1 MGSCIDIVRMNFKRK
16 VLPWSVVVLA
26 LLQAAVVLFS
36 WIVTSVWPSAELRSV
51 LSGEGV
57 RWYFGNFVNNMS
69 CPLLVWLL
77 LIFMAYGTYSR
88 SGLKEAIC
96 SLRRGER
103 LAYRC
108 RHAVYTV
115 AVVACVMVFV
125 IVMLAFVPHAVLLG
139 VSGGLFPS
147 AFSSALVP
155 IITFSVTVLSI
166 IYGMASGWLTHVGD
180 IFNSLYAGVVMFA
193 PFLPVYVLAVQLY
206 YMVMFVF
213 AV

>member
-1 MGSCIDIVRMNFKRK
+1 MFFDSIRMNLKRK
-16 VLPWSVVVLA
+16 VLPWSVIVLVV
-26 LLQAAVVLFS
+26 LQAALVLFS
-36 WIVTSVWPSAELRSV
+36 WIVASVWPYAELRSV

-57 RWYFGNFVNNMS
+57 RWYFGSFVDNMS

-77 LIFMAYGTYSR
+77 LGFMAYGTYSH
-88 SGLKEAIC
+88 SGLKDALC
-96 SLRRGER
+96 SLWRGER

-125 IVMLAFVPHAVLLG
+125 VVMLAFVPHAVLLG

-155 IITFSVTVLSI
+155 IITFSITVLSI
-166 IYGMASGWLTHVGD
+166 IYGMASGGLAHVGD
-180 IFNSLYAGVVMFA
+180 ILRSLYSGVVMFA
-193 PFLPVYVLAVQLY
+193 PFMPVYVLAVQLY
-206 YMVMFVF
+206 YLVVFVF
-213 AV
+213 AVG

>member
-1 MGSCIDIVRMNFKRK
+1 MGACIDIVRMNFKRK

-166 IYGMASGWLTHVGD
+166 IYGMASGWLMHVGD
-180 IFNSLYAGVVMFA
+180 IFKSLYAGVVMFA

>member
-36 WIVTSVWPSAELRSV
+36 WIVTSVWPSAELMSV

-88 SGLKEAIC
+88 SGLKDALC

-166 IYGMASGWLTHVGD
+166 IYGMASGRLTHVGD
-180 IFNSLYAGVVMFA
+180 IFKSLYAGVVMFA

>member
-115 AVVACVMVFV
+115 AVMACVMVFV
-125 IVMLAFVPHAVLLG
+125 IVLLAFVPHAVLLG

-180 IFNSLYAGVVMFA
+180 IFKSLYAGVVMFA